1 MEVRV
6 ADTADDLGAMAAR
19 EIGISLRRRL
29 EQQPRLR
36 MVFAAAPSQ
45 SAMLA
50 VLRQEPQI
58 DWNRI
63 TAFHMDEYLGLP
75 ADAPQRFGNWLKHE
89 FFQHVPMGEVHLMQ
103 PGDDPALACRS
114 YAAKLE
120 ETPIDMV
127 LLGIG
132 TNGHLAFND
141 PPADLQDPLTVKIVT
156 LDAKCREQQ
165 VFDGCFPTLEDV
177 PREAMTLT
185 VPALLATKEIFGCV
199 PGEYKSAAVRAMLE
213 DPVSGLCPATALRTH
228 PRCMMFLDRA
238 SSIRSRIHAG
248 A

>member
-6 ADTADDLGAMAAR
+6 ADTADELGAMAAR
-19 EIGISLRRRL
+19 EIAISLRRRL
-29 EQQPRLR
+29 EQQSRLR

-50 VLRQEPQI
+50 ALRQEPQI
-58 DWNRI
+58 DWTRI

-75 ADAPQRFGNWLKHE
+75 EDAPQRFGNWLERE
-89 FFQHVPMGEVHLMQ
+89 FFHDVPVGEVHLMQ
-103 PGDDPALACRS
+103 PGDDPARTCRT
-114 YAAKLE
+114 YAAKLKE
-120 ETPIDMV
+120 APIDVV

-141 PPADLQDPLTVKIVT
+141 PPADLQDPLTVKVVT
-156 LDAKCREQQ
+156 LDATCREQQ

-185 VPALLATKEIFGCV
+185 VPALLAAKEIFGCV
-199 PGEYKSAAVRAMLE
+199 PGKHKSSAVRAMLE
-213 DPVSGLCPATALRTH
+213 DTVSGLCPATALRTH
-228 PRCMMFLDRA
+228 PQCMMFLDRA